1 MSNGTATP
9 RDGLVEVSGAL
20 TFETVPQFFAASGG
34 WLGAGSGA
42 LTVDLRGV
50 TRIDSAGVA
59 LLLEWRQTARQA
71 GRDLVYAAVPEQV
84 QHLIRVNG
92 LSQAFNQG

>member
-1 MSNGTATP
+1 VNGTVVP

-20 TFETVPQFFAASGG
+20 TFDTVPRFFAASGG
-34 WLGAGSGA
+34 WLGSGSGT

-59 LLLEWRQTARQA
+59 LLLEWCQVARQA
-71 GRDLVYAAVPEQV
+71 GRDLAYTAVPEQV

-92 LSQAFNQG
+92 LSQAFNHG

>member
-1 MSNGTATP
+1 VNGTAVP
-9 RDGLVEVSGAL
+9 RDGVVEVSGAL
-20 TFETVPQFFAASGG
+20 TFETVPQFFAASGS

-59 LLLEWRQTARQA
+59 LLLEWRQEARQA
-71 GRDLVYAAVPEQV
+71 GRALAYTAIPEQV
-84 QHLIRVNG
+84 QHMIRVNG
-92 LSQAFNQG
+92 LSQAFNHG